1 VSIPLNAFQQ
11 GYQNAIRDCGMG
23 GRVRVFYA
31 VKANANV
38 NLLTIVRD
46 ANCGA
51 VTVSGFEL
59 QLALDAGFDSNN
71 ILLNGNG
78 KQMCV

>member
-1 VSIPLNAFQQ
+1 
-11 GYQNAIRDCGMG
+11 MG